1 MSGAQHTPGPW
12 HWVGTRLK
20 PVDEGQSP
28 VIGTILDDSGAMVYR
43 EASHVKHAVDE
54 CEANRRLIAAAPD
67 LLEALELLMAD
78 GRIGGL
84 DGARARAAIAKA
96 TGGAA

>member
-1 MSGAQHTPGPW
+1 MSAGHPTPGPW

-20 PVDEGQSP
+20 PVYEGQSP
-28 VIGTILDDSGAMVYR
+28 FIGTILDDSGVMVYR

-67 LLEALELLMAD
+67 LLEALQVLMKTD
-78 GRIGGL
+78 GGGPRFHL
-84 DGARARAAIAKA
+84 ARAAIAKA

>member
-1 MSGAQHTPGPW
+1 MSAGHPTPGPW

-20 PVDEGQSP
+20 PVYEGQSLF
-28 VIGTILDDSGAMVYR
+28 IGTILDDSGVMVYR

>member
-1 MSGAQHTPGPW
+1 MSAGHPTPGPW

-20 PVDEGQSP
+20 PVYEGQSP

-54 CEANRRLIAAAPD
+54 CEANWRLIAAAPD
-67 LLEALELLMAD
+67 LLMALQVLMKTD
-78 GRIGGL
+78 GGEPRFHV
-84 DGARARAAIAKA
+84 ARAAIAKA